1 MVRSAPRPA
10 RYGRS
15 LAVLGAMFH
24 HCSCRVGWCWSWED
38 PFEWLQASAMRIH
51 RSPGTR
57 ARDVVCSGDVTIVA
71 LLLSETTTRPTIDC
85 QTLLALWM
93 SSGWGAPVERRMTF
107 MVCDKFYL
115 LDEAVSW
122 SDWGYL
128 DSSSSILSIFS
139 GGCSL
144 VVCFVPDP
152 WNQSRKAELAG
163 RLENWIKREPS

>member
-1 MVRSAPRPA
+1 MVRSALRPA

-24 HCSCRVGWCWSWED
+24 HCSCRVDGVGLGRTHLSGYKPPQCGY
-38 PFEWLQASAMRIH
+38 H

-128 DSSSSILSIFS
+128 DSSSILSIFS

-163 RLENWIKREPS
+163 RMEKWSKREPC

>member
-24 HCSCRVGWCWSWED
+24 HCSCRVDGVGLGRTHLSGYKPPQCGYTVRQVPERGMLFVPVMLGSPCGEED
-38 PFEWLQASAMRIH
+38 
-51 RSPGTR
+51 
-57 ARDVVCSGDVTIVA
+57 DVH
-71 LLLSETTTRPTIDC
+71 
-85 QTLLALWM
+85 
-93 SSGWGAPVERRMTF
+93 
-107 MVCDKFYL
+107 
-115 LDEAVSW
+115 DEAVSW

-128 DSSSSILSIFS
+128 DSILSIFS

-163 RLENWIKREPS
+163 RMEKWIKREPC